1 MPNEIA
7 QRPTK
12 RRLLAPVVVISA
24 AAGLALA
31 SCSSSPSSS
40 SPSSSSSASPKTLTA
55 MTIGVQAPLPI
66 FTPFFVIQ
74 ENPGICAPY
83 GVDPSFATVNPVS
96 GPPALLSGSVPLQ
109 VESNGSFFEE
119 AAKSPSSITLLG
131 GYGPI
136 AADYWV
142 TKDVH
147 TLKDLAGKT
156 LAATTPG
163 GASDLLARL
172 VIQLAGLTAGTG
184 SGDVHIDY
192 VGSAQ
197 AIIALTTTGRT
208 AGFSD
213 PPPLPAPA
221 LAAGIHSIANLTL
234 YPQAIPLDSL
244 AVVVSGPYYQS
255 HKAAVH
261 GMLECIAHADVYAK
275 ANSAAAESAIEKVLN
290 EPASYATAAYAG
302 NKSTWNIYP
311 FTTSLAAAAL
321 KDLQTA
327 GFASQVK
334 GYSSS
339 SDDTT
344 ALAGISGALTAPPG
358 TSIYAK

>member
-1 MPNEIA
+1 MTNGIA
-7 QRPTK
+7 HRATK
-12 RRLLAPVVVISA
+12 RKLFVPVLVMS

-40 SPSSSSSASPKTLTA
+40 SSSSSPAASPKTLTSI
-55 MTIGVQAPLPI
+55 TVGVQAPLPI
-66 FTPFFVIQ
+66 FAPFFVIQ
-74 ENPGICAPY
+74 ENPGLCAPY
-83 GVDPSFATVNPVS
+83 GVDPTFATVNPVS

-136 AADYWV
+136 AALYWV
-142 TKDVH
+142 TKDVK

-184 SGDVHIDY
+184 PGDVHIDY

-213 PPPLPAPA
+213 PPPLPPPA
-221 LAAGIHSIANLTL
+221 LAAGIHSIADLTL
-234 YPQAIPLDSL
+234 YPQAIPLDTL

-255 HKAAVH
+255 HKAAVQ
-261 GMLECIAHADVYAK
+261 GMLECIAHADVYAR
-275 ANSAAAESAIEKVLN
+275 ANSAATESAIEKVLN
-290 EPASYATAAYAG
+290 ESAAYATQAFAG
-302 NKSTWNIYP
+302 NKATWNIYP
-311 FTTSLAAAAL
+311 FTTSLAQAAL
-321 KDLQTA
+321 KDLQAA

-334 GYSSS
+334 GFSFS
-339 SDDTT
+339 SDDIA
-344 ALAGISGALTAPPG
+344 ALSGVSGALNAPPG
-358 TSIYAK
+358 PSIYSK